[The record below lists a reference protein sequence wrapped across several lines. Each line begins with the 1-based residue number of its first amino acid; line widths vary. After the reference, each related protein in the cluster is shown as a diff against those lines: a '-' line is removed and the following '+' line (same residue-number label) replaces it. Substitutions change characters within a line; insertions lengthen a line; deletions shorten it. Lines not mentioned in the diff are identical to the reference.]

1 MKKIPYE
8 NDAHKALAG
17 KLYGEYLLQFSKQ
30 QDAVL
35 LNDFCWITR
44 FLAMITRE
52 ENWIH
57 FHFSYDARGS
67 KFIVDLV
74 KWGYMFP
81 GNFKMPVHDL
91 TRKKKIK

>member
-1 MKKIPYE
+1 MKKIAYQS
-8 NDAHKALAG
+8 DAHKALAG
-17 KLYGEYLLQFSKQ
+17 KLYGEYIIQDGALL
-30 QDAVL
+30 D
-35 LNDFCWITR
+35 NYCWLTR